1 MWLNV
6 YTCKLS
12 VWEKKTLSSHPFYI
26 FFSLLGPKFHSIMI
40 NSYQQ
45 SSLAITEGCLM
56 FLIFTVFSLF
66 STSSIWEA
74 LEEAFGWIQPAVSC
88 GSCVQDPAES
98 SGKQKRASLPPHA
111 SLQKAVQR
119 PWLFCLPVDTMNF
132 LWKCVTFLVPTGK
145 CVLQYVILASSL

>member
-12 VWEKKTLSSHPFYI
+12 IWEKKTLSSHPFYI
-26 FFSLLGPKFHSIMI
+26 FLFLLGPKFHSIMI

-45 SSLAITEGCLM
+45 CSLAITEGCLM

-132 LWKCVTFLVPTGK
+132 LWKCVTFWCPQGSA
-145 CVLQYVILASSL
+145 CFSMSY